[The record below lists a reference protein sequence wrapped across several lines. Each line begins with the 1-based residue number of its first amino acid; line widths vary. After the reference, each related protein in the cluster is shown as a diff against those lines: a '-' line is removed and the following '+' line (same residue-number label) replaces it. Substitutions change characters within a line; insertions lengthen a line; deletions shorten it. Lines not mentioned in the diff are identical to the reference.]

1 MQLIS
6 SQKQRQQGMSLVELM
21 VAMVIGLL
29 ILAAAGTAYI
39 VSSRSGRD
47 TINSTRLNIELRGAM
62 DVMADEIRRA
72 GAVGLIANAGV
83 NNPFTVQISASRT
96 DLQVSADGT
105 CVEFTYDA
113 DGDGLVDTAEY
124 SGFRVQNNAIQ
135 MRNGGAGI
143 VNNCSDVNGS
153 WQTLTDTGVVT
164 VQPYASGVPYFSIS
178 YQCLNTLNN
187 LSQNVSCNNFTAY
200 TGITAGTSAD
210 LLETRTVTVR
220 FGGTLLQDA
229 AMKIKLLEQVL
240 VRNHRVVVGVAL

>member
-1 MQLIS
+1 MLKYS
-6 SQKQRQQGMSLVELM
+6 TLRGQQGMSLVELM

-39 VSSRSGRD
+39 VSSKSGRD

-72 GAVGLIANAGV
+72 GAVGLLASAGV
-83 NNPFTVQISASRT
+83 NNPFTVQTSASRT
-96 DLQVSADGT
+96 DLQVSTDGT

-113 DGDGLVDTAEY
+113 NGNGIVDTAEY
-124 SGFRVQNNAIQ
+124 SGFRVRSNAIQ

-153 WQTLTDTGVVT
+153 WQSLTDVNTVT
-164 VQPYASGVPYFSIS
+164 IQPYATGIPYFAVS

-187 LSQNVSCNNFTAY
+187 LSQNVSCNNFTSY
-200 TGITAGTSAD
+200 TGIVAGTSSD

-220 FGGTLLQDA
+220 VGGGLVQDA
-229 AMKIKLLEQVL
+229 AMQMKVLEQVL
-240 VRNHRVVVGVAL
+240 VRNHRVVVGVAP